1 MTNLNQKLG
10 SMEYDDLVSD
20 LTPKPQVRAGTLAHG
35 GAEISL
41 KRGTILEKDSSGK
54 LHILGTNPGGVVT
67 EDFNGDGAAT
77 TFTLAANPLPLAVKG
92 AKVGTSDATISSYNA
107 QTGVVTLSSAPAAGT
122 KNVHISYEA
131 AGASEPYGILCD
143 DVTVGTTADEVVPI
157 YTAGCFNTK
166 KVIAA
171 DDYTIT
177 DADFDALRR
186 YGIVFKAEAD
196 AR

>member
-1 MTNLNQKLG
+1 MVNLNQKLG
-10 SMEYDDLVSD
+10 SMEYDDLISD
-20 LTPKPQVRAGTLAHG
+20 LTPQPQVRGGTIAKGLA
-35 GAEISL
+35 EFTL

-131 AGASEPYGILCD
+131 AGASEPYAILCD
-143 DVTVGTTADEVVPI
+143 DVTVGTSNDEKVAI
-157 YTAGCFNTK
+157 YTAGCFNTN
-166 KVIAA
+166 KVIA
-171 DDYTIT
+171 DEGYTIT
-177 DADFDALRR
+177 DADFDALRK
-186 YGIVFKAEAD
+186 YGIVFKAESA